1 MKLNDLRDLYYE
13 FDRHIGNIDT
23 VNCAVESLTLKNRL
37 DQLRVILD
45 VESDSISIPK
55 YIRNTFEYAFFTV
68 QDFVGH
74 FIGNPSD
81 IHEIQKV
88 DLEKI
93 DERIVKVIEFINT
106 FEESQSY
113 KIIVDYLS
121 ECIEY
126 CKSKNPS
133 KNKLWEIG
141 YMSDAHIKP
150 DEICE
155 ILDKVFVG
163 LRDYIYFGNR
173 IITLQTT
180 IDISPLPDVPSS
192 IPCTTTASYEMIYD
206 IFDVFDDPGSW
217 LSMLTE
223 KIHEAQEYNS
233 NFEFLREYG
242 EISEKSSR
250 VNNEL
255 Y

>member
-1 MKLNDLRDLYYE
+1 MTLNELRNFYYE

-23 VNCAVESLTLKNRL
+23 VNCTVETLTLKNCLDRL
-37 DQLRVILD
+37 RFILD
-45 VESDSISIPK
+45 VELDSISIPK
-55 YIRNTFEYAFFTV
+55 YIRNTFEYAFSTV
-68 QDFVGH
+68 QDFIGH

-81 IHEIQKV
+81 VHEIQKV

-93 DERIVKVIEFINT
+93 DERIVKVIEYINAL
-106 FEESQSY
+106 EESQSY
-113 KIIVDYLS
+113 EIIVEYLG

-126 CKSKNPS
+126 GKTKNPL
-133 KNKLWEIG
+133 KNKLWEIA

-173 IITLQTT
+173 TITLHTT
-180 IDISPLPDVPSS
+180 IDVPSLPIAVPLS
-192 IPCTTTASYEMIYD
+192 IPCSTASYDTIYD

-217 LSMLTE
+217 LSILTE
-223 KIHEAQEYNS
+223 KICEAREYNM

-242 EISEKSSR
+242 EITEKTSR
-250 VNNEL
+250 IDNES